1 MDSFLKVWC
10 GIFYSFTQR
19 SFHILLMYVI
29 NAATIPNPNP
39 NSPQS
44 KKKKKKKKK
53 IITILKMITTAVFL
67 WFMSPGDEDGELVI
81 TWISVGIS
89 PPS

>member
-44 KKKKKKKKK
+44 KKKKEENYHN
-53 IITILKMITTAVFL
+53 F
-67 WFMSPGDEDGELVI
+67 EDDNNRSLPLVHV
-81 TWISVGIS
+81 SR
-89 PPS
+89 